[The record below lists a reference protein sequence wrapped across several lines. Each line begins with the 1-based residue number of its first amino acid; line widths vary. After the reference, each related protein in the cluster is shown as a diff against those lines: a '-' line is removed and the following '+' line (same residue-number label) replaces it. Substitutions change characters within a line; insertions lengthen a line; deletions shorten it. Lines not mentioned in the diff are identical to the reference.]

1 MIPLKDNQPLRII
14 PFVTFALISINC
26 LVFIFQLHR
35 GLNRSVE
42 MYGSIPY
49 FVTHP
54 GAKAVAYQVPV
65 AYRGFFGSRIELEE
79 VRVAR
84 PRSGG
89 FGSLLTSIFLHGDIF
104 HLLFNM
110 LFLWVFG
117 DDIEEAFGHGK
128 FLLFYLIC
136 GLGAALT
143 HVIFHP
149 EAVLPMVGASGAIS
163 GVMGAYIL
171 LYPRA
176 RVTTVLPIFF
186 FLQLIELPA
195 FIFLGV
201 WFLFQLLSLGSPSS
215 VAIMAHVGGFII
227 GLALTRV
234 FRKRPRPSPPP
245 DHDFPGLEEQS

>member
-1 MIPLKDNQPLRII
+1 MIPLKDNQPLRIV
-14 PFVTFALISINC
+14 PFVTIGLIAINC

-35 GLNRSVE
+35 GLDRSVE
-42 MYGSIPY
+42 LYGSIPY

-54 GAKAVAYQVPV
+54 GAKTVAYQVPV
-65 AYRGFFGSRIELEE
+65 AYRGFFDNSIKLEE
-79 VRVAR
+79 VRVER

-89 FGSLLTSIFLHGDIF
+89 FGSLLTSMFLHGDIF
-104 HLLFNM
+104 HILFNM
-110 LFLWVFG
+110 LFLWIFG
-117 DDIEEAFGHGK
+117 DNIEEAFGHVR
-128 FLLFYLIC
+128 FLVFYLIC

-143 HVIFHP
+143 HVVFHP

-186 FLQLIELPA
+186 FIQLIELPA

-201 WFLFQLLSLGSPSS
+201 WFLFQLFSLGSPTN
-215 VAIMAHVGGFII
+215 VAIMAHVGGFVI
-227 GLALTRV
+227 GLVLTRA
-234 FRKRPRPSPPP
+234 FTRRTPASPAGLPPRIA
-245 DHDFPGLEEQS
+245 